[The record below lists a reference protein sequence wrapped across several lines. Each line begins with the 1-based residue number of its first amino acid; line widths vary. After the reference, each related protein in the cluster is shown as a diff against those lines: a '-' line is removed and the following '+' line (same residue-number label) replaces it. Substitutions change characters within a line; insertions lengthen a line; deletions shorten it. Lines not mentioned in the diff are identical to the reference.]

1 MGFVL
6 IILGTLM
13 WSIDTLIRYPLLAH
27 VQASQIVL
35 IEHLILSLIFVPL
48 LAYKTRFNSALIAK
62 FKKPNVLMAFFIIGA
77 LGSALCTIA
86 FTKAFTLINPSLV
99 ILLQKLQPIFV
110 VLFSALY
117 LKEKISKSFWL
128 YGTLGFIGA
137 FIISAPD
144 IFAGLASSDLANQNA
159 LGYFLAIVSVLGWS
173 LSTVFG
179 KKLQNLYFNET
190 EILTGRFFTG
200 FIALIIYFLFNQSLL
215 ASVTDIT
222 PANHF
227 KILVMVLLSGLIGM
241 SLYYRGLSR
250 VKAHYASIAELFFP
264 LSAVTINWIF
274 LNQPLKPLQVVG
286 ALILI
291 GSSIMLNRERFKA

>member
-13 WSIDTLIRYPLLAH
+13 WSIDTLIRYPLLAQ

-35 IEHLILSLIFVPL
+35 IEHLILSLIFVPFL
-48 LAYKTRFNSALIAK
+48 TYKTRLNSSLIAK
-62 FKKPNVLMAFFIIGA
+62 FNKRSALLSFFVIGA

-117 LKEKISKSFWL
+117 LKEKISKSFWI
-128 YGTLGFIGA
+128 YGSLGFIGA

-144 IFAGLASSDLANQNA
+144 IFAGLSSTELFNQNA
-159 LGYFLAIVSVLGWS
+159 LGYFLALISVLGWS

-179 KKLQNLYFNET
+179 KKLQNLYFTET
-190 EILTGRFFTG
+190 EILTGRFFMG
-200 FIALIIYFLFNQSLL
+200 FLALVIYFLFNQNLL
-215 ASVTDIT
+215 TSISEIS
-222 PANHF
+222 PSNYL

-241 SLYYRGLSR
+241 SLYYRGLKR

-274 LNQPLKPLQVVG
+274 LHQPLKPLQLMG

-291 GSSIMLNRERFKA
+291 VSAIRLNHERFKA